1 MSGADMLTGGI
12 IGFGNIAAE
21 GHVPGY
27 RYCRGARI
35 VAAFDPDESRAKALE
50 GSLPDARFFSDI
62 DEFFEK
68 NSFDFVDIA
77 TPPAFHAPYIIQAL
91 ERGLHVLCEK
101 PLVLDLDQLEA
112 IRGLSRAKGRVVFT
126 VHNWRHSPVI
136 KEVSRLLSGKDEE
149 GLGRIR
155 RIRYEVIR
163 MRPSV
168 AVGEGSG
175 QADGPD
181 NWRLDPAVAGGGI
194 LVDHGW
200 HAFYIVNG
208 WLGGEPRWV
217 EGRLENRKFKE
228 IAVEDTA
235 EVTFGYPDGAVA
247 ELFFTWAGDER
258 RNSIAIE
265 ADGGRRMLV
274 LDDHIVCEEAGP
286 GGCGR
291 KVLKSFSEGLSH
303 GSHHPDWYGAVVQ
316 EFLDEVQGRTRPGRN
331 LIQASSC
338 LKMLL
343 GAAEAAKSGRRIEL

>member
-1 MSGADMLTGGI
+1 
-12 IGFGNIAAE
+12 
-21 GHVPGY
+21 
-27 RYCRGARI
+27 
-35 VAAFDPDESRAKALE
+35 
-50 GSLPDARFFSDI
+50 
-62 DEFFEK
+62 
-68 NSFDFVDIA
+68 
-77 TPPAFHAPYIIQAL
+77 
-91 ERGLHVLCEK
+91 
-101 PLVLDLDQLEA
+101 LEA
-112 IRGLSRAKGRVVFT
+112 IKELSRVKKRVVFT

-136 KEVSRLLSGKDEE
+136 QEVSRLLAAKDED
-149 GLGRIR
+149 GQGRLGRIR
-155 RIRYEVIR
+155 RVRYEVIR

-168 AVGEGSG
+168 AVGEGPG
-175 QADGPD
+175 QTGGPDD

-208 WLGGEPRWV
+208 WLGGEPKWV

-235 EVTFGYPDGAVA
+235 EVIFGYPDGAVA
-247 ELFFTWAGDER
+247 ELFFTWAGGER

-274 LDDHIVCEEAGP
+274 LDDHIVCEETGP

-316 EFLDEVQGRTRPGRN
+316 EFLDEVQGRTTPGKN
-331 LIQASSC
+331 FTQAASC

-343 GAAEAAKSGRRIEL
+343 GAAEAAKSGRRVEL